1 MREALTEQSFGMNF
15 VVKFLN
21 EVKIG
26 SNVCHS
32 ERKNAG
38 HT

>member
-15 VVKFLN
+15 AIKLLN

-32 ERKNAG
+32 KRKNVG

>member
-15 VVKFLN
+15 AIKFLN

-26 SNVCHS
+26 SKVCQS
-32 ERKNAG
+32 KRKNAG